1 MPELERLAIRHAPAL
16 LHFEQV
22 NRAYF
27 ARFVPDRGD
36 DYFAEFTDR
45 LVGLLTEQETGQC
58 HFHVLVDDDGT
69 VLGRFN
75 LVDVAD
81 GSAVL
86 GYRVAERATGRGLA
100 REGVHRVCA
109 LARRSTGC
117 TGWSPRPRWRIRPR
131 WRCSGGRAS
140 CRSRRSCSAAS
151 PPSGTSS
158 TSPDHVGQAAR
169 AGVP

>member
-16 LHFEQV
+16 LRFEQA

-36 DYFAEFTDR
+36 DYFDEFTDR
-45 LVGLLTEQETGQC
+45 LVGLLAEQHTGRC
-58 HFHVLVDDDGT
+58 HFHVLVDDEDGT

-81 GSAVL
+81 GSAEL

-100 REGVHRVCA
+100 REGVRRVSA
-109 LARRSTGC
+109 LARGEYGLRQL
-117 TGWSPRPRWRIRPR
+117 
-131 WRCSGGRAS
+131 AA
-140 CRSRRSCSAAS
+140 SAALANPAS
-151 PPSGTSS
+151 LAVLRRTGFVPVEEVRLGGEPCLR
-158 TSPDHVGQAAR
+158 HVLDLTGHS
-169 AGVP
+169 